1 MNNKLFS
8 KLLNNIIRQSLRLLV
23 EMINMKKVVLASF
36 IYGKLNP
43 LLKKEGESIDVASL
57 TLKDVVEDFYS
68 LEGDLVHI

>member
-1 MNNKLFS
+1 MGRDDKYG
-8 KLLNNIIRQSLRLLV
+8 
-23 EMINMKKVVLASF
+23 EVVLASF

>member
-1 MNNKLFS
+1 
-8 KLLNNIIRQSLRLLV
+8 
-23 EMINMKKVVLASF
+23 MITFIGRDDKYEEVVLASF